1 MRRSCRFLLF
11 PLLVLASLAT
21 AATAQAGVLTSSASD
36 CDAQTLSHPFLR
48 WADPFSYFLVP
59 DGSFAGGGDGWTLDG
74 ASIAAESA
82 TQDVSGS
89 GTQAAL
95 RLPAGASAT
104 SPAVCVGILDPTTR
118 FFVRN
123 TGSALGSLRVEVL
136 FEDAAGN
143 EHALPVGL
151 VTGLLAGRSWSPSL
165 PQLLVANLLPLLPGD
180 RTAIALR
187 FTAVGPQSGW
197 LVDDVYVDPYMKG

>member
-1 MRRSCRFLLF
+1 MRRSCRFLLL
-11 PLLVLASLAT
+11 PLLVLASLV
-21 AATAQAGVLTSSASD
+21 AAGTAQAGVLTSSAPD
-36 CDAQTLSHPFLR
+36 CDAQALSRPFLR

-59 DGSFAGGGDGWTLDG
+59 DGSFSAGGEGWTLAG

-82 TQDVSGS
+82 PQDVSGS
-89 GTQAAL
+89 GTESSL
-95 RLPAGASAT
+95 RLPTGASAT
-104 SPAVCVGILDPTTR
+104 SPAVCVGILEPTTR

-123 TGSALGSLRVEVL
+123 TGSVLGSLKVEVL

-143 EHALPVGL
+143 QHALPVGL

-180 RTAIALR
+180 HTAIALR